1 MKLIGPFMMIVGVCC
16 IGFAFFEFFTLE
28 FFEEPQYF
36 WLFFVG
42 APIIF
47 FGFVLTGIGNHKKL
61 IELNNEVI
69 REQMAAA
76 SQGWEEGQLKA
87 EAYCSNCGHP
97 VRRSS
102 NFCSDC
108 GTSLQT

>member
-1 MKLIGPFMMIVGVCC
+1 
-16 IGFAFFEFFTLE
+16 
-28 FFEEPQYF
+28 
-36 WLFFVG
+36 
-42 APIIF
+42 
-47 FGFVLTGIGNHKKL
+47 
-61 IELNNEVI
+61 
-69 REQMAAA
+69 MAAA

-108 GTSLQT
+108 GTSLQM